1 MKSERN
7 SLKDPRWPRFLLVG
21 GSCFLINL
29 VILYLFTD
37 LLDIHY
43 LISMLISIIVVN
55 TIGWLAN
62 RTWTF
67 TSQNSNKLAEYTKY
81 LTVNLG
87 SFALSLALM
96 AVLVSALGIHYL
108 IASALIAAGLTII
121 NFTLHR
127 DWSFHRKDQR

>member
-1 MKSERN
+1 MKKAKKT
-7 SLKDPRWPRFLLVG
+7 LKDPRWPRFLLVG

-29 VILYLFTD
+29 IILYLCTD
-37 LLDIHY
+37 LLGIHY

-55 TIGWLAN
+55 SIGWLAN

-67 TSQNSNKLAEYTKY
+67 TSQNRNKLTEYARY

-96 AVLVSALGIHYL
+96 AVMVSALGVHYL
-108 IASALIAAGLTII
+108 IASTLIAAGLTII
-121 NFTLHR
+121 NFSLHR
-127 DWSFHRKDQR
+127 DWSFNRKDRG

>member
-1 MKSERN
+1 MKFARK

-29 VILYLFTD
+29 AILYLCTD
-37 LLDIHY
+37 LLGIHY

-67 TSQNSNKLAEYTKY
+67 TSQNRNKLTEYARY
-81 LTVNLG
+81 ITVNLG
-87 SFALSLALM
+87 SFAFSLTLM
-96 AVLVSALGIHYL
+96 AVLVSLLGVHYL
-108 IASALIAAGLTII
+108 LASTLIAAGLTII

-127 DWSFHRKDQR
+127 DWSFSKKDQG